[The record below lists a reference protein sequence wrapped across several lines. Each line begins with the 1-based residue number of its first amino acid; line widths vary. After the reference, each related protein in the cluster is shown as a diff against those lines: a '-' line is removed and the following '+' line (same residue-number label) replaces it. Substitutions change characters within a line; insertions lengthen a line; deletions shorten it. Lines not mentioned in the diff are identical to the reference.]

1 MNPCTYITLTIL
13 DPSILNPFTLL
24 DPSIL
29 LTFSLLVT
37 VVSVSFSFIISWFF
51 FRSYQFSKF
60 GYLLG
65 LPIGF
70 AVIAISFVFEHL
82 SLIYVTDHLLYPLF
96 FWMQLTL
103 ESEALALIALSYLF
117 KNRNSISDNLLLSR
131 QPAYNNNYDYT
142 KIKYI
147 FTNGLPLIMIAIPF
161 IVPLSELISGP
172 NFNFPG
178 LADLS
183 FCIRIYN
190 MAILCYIFTS
200 TIVSLI
206 KAANIKLLYI
216 PAAFALLGIEQ
227 YSLIITYFD
236 NSEVAFIGSLITRLT
251 GLTLF
256 VYVLYYSTSSLKRK
270 MEIETREKT

>member
-29 LTFSLLVT
+29 STFSLLVT

-117 KNRNSISDNLLLSR
+117 KNRN
-131 QPAYNNNYDYT
+131 NYDYT

-147 FTNGLPLIMIAIPF
+147 FTNGLPLI
-161 IVPLSELISGP
+161 
-172 NFNFPG
+172 
-178 LADLS
+178 
-183 FCIRIYN
+183 
-190 MAILCYIFTS
+190 
-200 TIVSLI
+200 
-206 KAANIKLLYI
+206 
-216 PAAFALLGIEQ
+216 
-227 YSLIITYFD
+227 
-236 NSEVAFIGSLITRLT
+236 
-251 GLTLF
+251 
-256 VYVLYYSTSSLKRK
+256 
-270 MEIETREKT
+270 